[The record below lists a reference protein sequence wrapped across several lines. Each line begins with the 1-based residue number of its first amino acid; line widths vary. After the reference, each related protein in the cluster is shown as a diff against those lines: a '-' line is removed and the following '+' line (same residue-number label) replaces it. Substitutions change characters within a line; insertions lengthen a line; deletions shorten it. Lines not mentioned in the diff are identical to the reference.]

1 MMVKRVLVVGG
12 LMAALAVPAGVAVAA
27 AASPGPGAAGAGS
40 GAGPMPGGR
49 GDPADCLFHDSAQ
62 AQAQAWR
69 AQRAAR
75 QTLPAAER
83 QRLADQH
90 REQMWTL
97 RAAATP
103 PS

>member
-12 LMAALAVPAGVAVAA
+12 LVAALAVPAGVAVAA
-27 AASPGPGAAGAGS
+27 AASPRPSTPGAGS
-40 GAGPMPGGR
+40 GPGPMPGGHAAW
-49 GDPADCLFHDSAQ
+49 GDCPLHDSA
-62 AQAQAWR
+62 AARAWR

-75 QTLPAAER
+75 QTLPAVER

-90 REQMWTL
+90 HEQMWAL